1 MEEAAVTTLSD
12 GQQSPAPGQSSF
24 VSLDLSPV
32 AVPKAAEVFASVLRG
47 KILSGEIPQGSTL
60 PPERTLVD
68 QSQLSR
74 ATVREALRI
83 LKSENL
89 IVTRPGRGGGS
100 MVARPSAA
108 DVATSLDTFLHGW
121 QLDTAVLMEAREVI
135 EPWCAALAA
144 KNRTDQDLRRLEQHN
159 QRMREVLDQLPAY
172 LRENVAWHTAVAE
185 ASHNELLATFIQ
197 AVRQAILRQTG
208 DDGFNTM
215 KVRETALRAH
225 QRVTEAISN
234 GDSPRAYRRMT
245 THVHGFG
252 EALLTALGIYEPTAL
267 AQSSEG

>member
-1 MEEAAVTTLSD
+1 VTTLSD
-12 GQQSPAPGQSSF
+12 EQQAPVSEEASF
-24 VSLDLSPV
+24 VNLDLGPV

-121 QLDTAVLMEAREVI
+121 RLDTAVLMEAREVI

-144 KNRTDQDLRRLEQHN
+144 KNRNDQDVKRLERHN
-159 QRMREVLDQLPAY
+159 QRMQDVLDQLPAY
-172 LRENVAWHTAVAE
+172 LAENFAWHSAVAE

-208 DDGFNTM
+208 DDAFNTI

-225 QRVTEAISN
+225 ERVTEAIRD
-234 GDSPRAYRRMT
+234 GDSSKAYRRMA

-252 EALLTALGIYEPTAL
+252 EALLSSLGISEPGARSQ
-267 AQSSEG
+267 ASGG